1 MRCARSVGKV
11 VVVLGK
17 GLLANANLVEQSGE
31 LVGAVIA
38 PHEAES
44 LVNHSQAVMLVAR
57 LGWQA
62 LQALLLGI
70 KALPELIFVLSLCFT
85 CAPKHGWQNFD
96 QLSHSLSHG
105 GKYKSSALER
115 WQ

>member
-1 MRCARSVGKV
+1 MRCAGSVGKV
-11 VVVLGK
+11 VVVLGR

-31 LVGAVIA
+31 LVGAVIV

-70 KALPELIFVLSLCFT
+70 KALPELTFVLSLCFT
-85 CAPKHGWQNFD
+85 RAPKHGWQSFD
-96 QLSHSLSHG
+96 QLSHSLSYG
-105 GKYKSSALER
+105 GKCKSSALER